1 MCLRSATGQPISD
14 VIMQQQNQI
23 TSLIDA
29 IKIMPGVSA
38 PVTVTVQPARVEAN
52 VIRAEKV
59 QKLALCMRKSNRIK
73 VFRHTNDS
81 DIRKY
86 IKKFDEELKS
96 LKPMVGI
103 TDDLTQAE
111 YVPLFRAALDFNV
124 LERVEQVFVQDSGNI
139 KTWATISIEDLH
151 KLMVSEFGVK
161 YTDVANVLQQFGPSR
176 LQKSADKS
184 VSEFYFEWY
193 QNIPEIMK
201 PTNNEEYKAF
211 ADLIHRAMY
220 YISLDDTFLQQ
231 ALSDLKD
238 PAPTLKSYL
247 DETIAAE
254 SRRKCFQDIATTS
267 STLDSKGGSP
277 FQNGMRLIIKIK
289 RRIIKRQM
297 LQSVLG
303 QRANKSLISQKM
315 LS

>member
-1 MCLRSATGQPISD
+1 
-14 VIMQQQNQI
+14 MQQQDQI
-23 TSLIDA
+23 TSLIDV
-29 IKIMPGVSA
+29 IKNMPGVSA
-38 PVTVTVQPARVEAN
+38 PVAVTVQPAQVEAD
-52 VIRAEKV
+52 VVRAEKV
-59 QKLALCMRKSNRIK
+59 QKLAMCMRKSNRIK

-103 TDDLTQAE
+103 NNDLTRAE

-124 LERVEQVFVQDSGNI
+124 LERVEQVFVQDANNI
-139 KTWATISIEDLH
+139 KTWAAISIDDLH

-193 QNIPEIMK
+193 QNIPDIMK
-201 PTNNEEYKAF
+201 PTTNDEYKAF

-220 YISLDDTFLQQ
+220 YISLDDTYLQQ

-238 PAPTLKSYL
+238 PTPTLKSYL
-247 DETIAAE
+247 EETIAAE
-254 SRRKCFQDIATTS
+254 SRRKCFE
-267 STLDSKGGSP
+267 
-277 FQNGMRLIIKIK
+277 KIF
-289 RRIIKRQM
+289 
-297 LQSVLG
+297 G
-303 QRANKSLISQKM
+303 CCDA
-315 LS
+315 

>member
-1 MCLRSATGQPISD
+1 MSGEEIKELVAAF
-14 VIMQQQNQI
+14 VQQQSQI

-38 PVTVTVQPARVEAN
+38 PVAVTVQPARVEAD
-52 VIRAEKV
+52 VVRAEKV
-59 QKLALCMRKSNRIK
+59 QKLAMCMRKSNRIK

-103 TDDLTQAE
+103 NNDLTRAE

-124 LERVEQVFVQDSGNI
+124 LERVEQVFVQDANNI
-139 KTWATISIEDLH
+139 KTWEAISIEDLH

-193 QNIPEIMK
+193 QNIPDIMK
-201 PTNNEEYKAF
+201 PTTNDEYKAF

-220 YISLDDTFLQQ
+220 YISLDDTYLQQ

-238 PAPTLKSYL
+238 PTPTLKSYL
-247 DETIAAE
+247 EETLAAE
-254 SRRKCFQDIATTS
+254 SHRKCFQDIATTS
-267 STLDSKGGSP
+267 STLDSKEGGGSP
-277 FQNGMRLIIKIK
+277 IQNGMRLSYLVI
-289 RRIIKRQM
+289 M
-297 LQSVLG
+297 DG
-303 QRANKSLISQKM
+303 
-315 LS
+315 

>member
-1 MCLRSATGQPISD
+1 
-14 VIMQQQNQI
+14 
-23 TSLIDA
+23 
-29 IKIMPGVSA
+29 
-38 PVTVTVQPARVEAN
+38 
-52 VIRAEKV
+52 
-59 QKLALCMRKSNRIK
+59 
-73 VFRHTNDS
+73 
-81 DIRKY
+81 
-86 IKKFDEELKS
+86 
-96 LKPMVGI
+96 MVGI
-103 TDDLTQAE
+103 NDDLTQAE

-124 LERVEQVFVQDSGNI
+124 LERVEQVFVQDATNV
-139 KTWATISIEDLH
+139 KTWEAISIDDLH

-201 PTNNEEYKAF
+201 PTSNDEYKAF

-220 YISLDDTFLQQ
+220 YISLDDTYLQQ

-247 DETIAAE
+247 EETIAAE

-267 STLDSKGGSP
+267 STLDSKGGGHH
-277 FQNGMRLIIKIK
+277 FKMGC
-289 RRIIKRQM
+289 
-297 LQSVLG
+297 VLF
-303 QRANKSLISQKM
+303 SE
-315 LS
+315 